1 MEELKLYTFE
11 EVQDELIGPIGTPK
25 RDAFESKLA
34 AELEAYKIGEALKK
48 ARKEQ
53 NLTQKKLGEMVGV
66 KEAQISK
73 IENGKSVAFTTIIR
87 LFKALGAKT
96 ACLDLGN
103 MGKVALW

>member
-1 MEELKLYTFE
+1 MEEMKLYSLE
-11 EVQDELIGPIGTPK
+11 EVQDELIGPVGTPR

-87 LFKALGAKT
+87 LSKALGAKT

>member
-34 AELEAYKIGEALKK
+34 AELEAYKIGEALKR

-96 ACLDLGN
+96 ACLDLGS

>member
-1 MEELKLYTFE
+1 MKDKEYYTLE
-11 EVQDELIGPIGTPK
+11 EVQDELIGPVGTPK

-53 NLTQKKLGEMVGV
+53 NLTQKQLGEKVGV

-96 ACLDLGN
+96 ASLDLGN

>member
-1 MEELKLYTFE
+1 MRLYTLE
-11 EVQDELIGPIGTPK
+11 EVQDELIGPIGTPR

-73 IENGKSVAFTTIIR
+73 IENGKPRFRQHGQGSTVVNDTI
-87 LFKALGAKT
+87 A
-96 ACLDLGN
+96 
-103 MGKVALW
+103 V

>member
-96 ACLDLGN
+96 ASLDLGN

>member
-11 EVQDELIGPIGTPK
+11 EVQDDLIGPIGTPK

-96 ACLDLGN
+96 ASLDLGN

>member
-1 MEELKLYTFE
+1 MRLYTLE
-11 EVQDELIGPIGTPK
+11 EVQDELIGPIGTPR

-96 ACLDLGN
+96 ASLDLGN
-103 MGKVALW
+103 MGRVALW

>member
-1 MEELKLYTFE
+1 MEEMKLYTLE
-11 EVQDELIGPIGTPK
+11 EVQDELIGPVGTPR

>member
-1 MEELKLYTFE
+1 MDKMRLYTLE
-11 EVQDELIGPIGTPK
+11 EVQDELIGPIGTPR

-96 ACLDLGN
+96 ASLDLGN
-103 MGKVALW
+103 MGRVALW

>member
-1 MEELKLYTFE
+1 MEEMKLYSLE
-11 EVQDELIGPIGTPK
+11 EVQDELIGPVGTPR

>member
-1 MEELKLYTFE
+1 MRLYTLE
-11 EVQDELIGPIGTPK
+11 EVQDELIGPVGTPR

-96 ACLDLGN
+96 ASLDLGN
-103 MGKVALW
+103 MGRVALW

>member
-1 MEELKLYTFE
+1 MSKLKLYTQDE
-11 EVQDELIGPIGTPK
+11 MMDELIGPIGTPR

-48 ARKEQ
+48 ARTEQ
-53 NLTQKKLGEMVGV
+53 HLTQKQLGEKVGV

-96 ACLDLGN
+96 ASLDLGN
-103 MGKVALW
+103 MGRVALW

>member
-1 MEELKLYTFE
+1 MEKMRLYTLE
-11 EVQDELIGPIGTPK
+11 EVQDELIGPVGTPR

-96 ACLDLGN
+96 ASLDLGN
-103 MGKVALW
+103 MGRVALW

>member
-1 MEELKLYTFE
+1 MEKMRLYTLE
-11 EVQDELIGPIGTPK
+11 EVQDELIGPIGTPR

-96 ACLDLGN
+96 ASLDLGN
-103 MGKVALW
+103 MGRVALW

>member
-1 MEELKLYTFE
+1 MRLYTLE
-11 EVQDELIGPIGTPK
+11 EVQDELIGPIGTPR

-96 ACLDLGN
+96 ASLDLGN

>member
-1 MEELKLYTFE
+1 
-11 EVQDELIGPIGTPK
+11 
-25 RDAFESKLA
+25 
-34 AELEAYKIGEALKK
+34 
-48 ARKEQ
+48 
-53 NLTQKKLGEMVGV
+53 MVGV

-96 ACLDLGN
+96 ASLDLGS

>member
-1 MEELKLYTFE
+1 MSELKLYSQE
-11 EVQDELIGPIGTPK
+11 EMMNLVIGPVGTPK
-25 RDAFESKLA
+25 RDVFESKLA

-53 NLTQKKLGEMVGV
+53 HLTQKKLGEMVGV